1 VNEVPERR
9 LTIVPPGQTA
19 PAEGMETG
27 QTLRSGQDVD
37 RIEPGAL
44 ASGTLVDRY
53 EIEGRLGGGSM
64 GIVYAARDTR
74 LGRRVAI
81 KLLRPAVESNG
92 RVFRELCQRLIREAR
107 AMASLSHPNLVAI
120 HDIGSFSGR
129 DFIVM
134 DFVDGWTL
142 RDWTERADRCWQE
155 RFDVLL
161 DAGRGLAEAHAA
173 GVVHRDFKPD
183 NVLVSRTGRAQ
194 VSDFGLARGVAGLPA
209 IARSADRRPSS
220 DLADHITQ
228 LGVSIGTP
236 LYMAPEIHRGEVAD
250 ARSDQFAFAVTA
262 WEILYGCHPF
272 PGRTV
277 AELRDAVHTADIV
290 EPPRPYGAP
299 IDFTKA
305 LRRGLAPLREER
317 WPELALL
324 LAELERVAS
333 RRRRGGPA
341 GIFRRSVIRRHER

>member
-1 VNEVPERR
+1 VTEVPERR
-9 LTIVPPGQTA
+9 LTIVPPGRPT
-19 PAEGMETG
+19 PAAGIETG
-27 QTLRSGQDVD
+27 KTLRSGDDGD

-92 RVFRELCQRLIREAR
+92 LVFRELCQRLIREAR
-107 AMASLSHPNLVAI
+107 AMASLSHPNLVSV
-120 HDIGSFSGR
+120 HDIGTYAGR

-142 RDWTERADRCWQE
+142 RDWTERDDRSWQE
-155 RFDVLL
+155 RFDVLI

-173 GVVHRDFKPD
+173 GVIHRDFKPD
-183 NVLVSRTGRAQ
+183 NVLVSRTGRSQ

-209 IARSADRRPSS
+209 IARSANGRPLA
-220 DLADHITQ
+220 DVADHITQ
-228 LGVSIGTP
+228 LGVAIGTP

-250 ARSDQFAFAVTA
+250 ARSDQFAFAVTS
-262 WEILYGCHPF
+262 WEILYCAHPF
-272 PGRTV
+272 PGRTI
-277 AELRDAVHTADIV
+277 AELRDAVHSADILD
-290 EPPRPYGAP
+290 PPHPPTAP
-299 IDFTKA
+299 IDFA
-305 LRRGLAPLREER
+305 RVLRRGLAPRRDER
-317 WPELALL
+317 WPEMSDF

-333 RRRRGGPA
+333 RRRRAGLA
-341 GIFRRSVIRRHER
+341 GIFRRSVIRRHDR